1 MDGFARVSDGNLL
14 FAEDFDL
21 ADAVPEP
28 QVIEPEVIE
37 PTYTFGEVSEAREAA
52 WRDGHSAGLREA
64 AADSVAAVHETATVI
79 ATQLAEERELA
90 AARAEE
96 SAASIARL
104 LIDSLDATFPA
115 LCARYGEAEVRSLVR
130 VIVPALTQEP
140 CITVRS
146 HPRTAEAVAEEI
158 ARLDPELSTR
168 VQTVACDAM
177 APGDVRVIW
186 RNGVATRDA
195 TALWEQVVA
204 VLAPIKEMTDGD

>member
-1 MDGFARVSDGNLL
+1 V
-14 FAEDFDL
+14 
-21 ADAVPEP
+21 
-28 QVIEPEVIE
+28 
-37 PTYTFGEVSEAREAA
+37 
-52 WRDGHSAGLREA
+52 
-64 AADSVAAVHETATVI
+64 
-79 ATQLAEERELA
+79 
-90 AARAEE
+90 

-130 VIVPALTQEP
+130 IIVPALTQEP
-140 CITVRS
+140 CITVRA

-195 TALWEQVVA
+195 TALWEQVVG

>member
-1 MDGFARVSDGNLL
+1 MDGFARVSSGSLL

-21 ADAVPEP
+21 ADVVPEP

-37 PTYTFGEVSEAREAA
+37 PTYSFVEVSEAREAA
-52 WRDGHSAGLREA
+52 WRDGHSAGLQEA

-79 ATQLAEERELA
+79 ATQLAEEREAA
-90 AARAEE
+90 AARAEQA
-96 SAASIARL
+96 AASIARL
-104 LIDSLDATFPA
+104 LLDSLDATFPA
-115 LCARYGEAEVRSLVR
+115 LCARYGEGEVRSLMR
-130 VIVPALTQEP
+130 IIVPALTQEP
-140 CITVRS
+140 CITVRA
-146 HPRTAEAVAEEI
+146 HPRTAEAVADEV

-186 RNGVATRDA
+186 RNGAATRDA
-195 TALWEQVVA
+195 AALWEQVVR